1 VFFSFFFVTGEAS
14 VVIEEFSHKEEFGP
28 LFVITFE
35 RFTQA
40 TSVMGLNSSYICD
53 QEPDLV
59 EAYTNFASTV
69 VRGTHKVWYT
79 VLVNFYLFFPLAFD
93 YGKYEATSLNRTFKG
108 NLHLLDFMS

>member
-1 VFFSFFFVTGEAS
+1 
-14 VVIEEFSHKEEFGP
+14 
-28 LFVITFE
+28 
-35 RFTQA
+35 
-40 TSVMGLNSSYICD
+40 
-53 QEPDLV
+53 V

>member
-1 VFFSFFFVTGEAS
+1 
-14 VVIEEFSHKEEFGP
+14 
-28 LFVITFE
+28 
-35 RFTQA
+35 
-40 TSVMGLNSSYICD
+40 
-53 QEPDLV
+53 
-59 EAYTNFASTV
+59 V